1 MADTKILA
9 LCGKGGVGKT
19 SVSALMV
26 KLLAGRNSRKI
37 LAIDADPAV
46 GLATA
51 LGIEVKKTVDDIRKG
66 LISRISRGE
75 PQQSRDTLKLLD
87 YEVFDAL
94 YERDGYALLAIG
106 RPEDEGCFCK
116 VNNLLKDIIADLA
129 GRFDVVLIDGEAGIE
144 QINRR
149 VMKTVD
155 HLVLVSDTSVK
166 GLGVANTI
174 AQVANEK
181 KAVDFTSMG
190 LVLNRVRDLAEV
202 EDIRSRT
209 GLELYGWLFDDDLI
223 RSFDFKGEPLT
234 GIPENSQSLA
244 VVEQVLNKME
254 ILPFSSPW
262 TGERMEKDGDT
273 VTGI

>member
-1 MADTKILA
+1 MAETKILA

-26 KLLAGRNSRKI
+26 KLLAGRNGRKI

-66 LISRISRGE
+66 LISRVGKGE
-75 PQQSRDTLKLLD
+75 PLQNRETLKLLD

-94 YERDGYALLAIG
+94 HECNGYALLAIG

-181 KAVDFTSMG
+181 KAVDFKSMG

-202 EDIRSRT
+202 EDIRGRT
-209 GLELYGWLFDDDLI
+209 GLELYGELFDDDLI
-223 RSFDFKGEPLT
+223 RSFDFRGEPIT
-234 GIPENSQSLA
+234 GMPEDSPSLA
-244 VVEQVLNKME
+244 VVARILERIGVL
-254 ILPFSSPW
+254 P
-262 TGERMEKDGDT
+262 
-273 VTGI
+273 

>member
-26 KLLAGRNSRKI
+26 KLLASRNSRRI

-75 PQQSRDTLKLLD
+75 PRHSRDTLKLLD

-94 YERDGYALLAIG
+94 HERDGFALLAIG
-106 RPEDEGCFCK
+106 RPEDDGCFCK

-202 EDIRSRT
+202 EEISHRT
-209 GLELYGWLFDDDLI
+209 SLPIYGWISEEELI
-223 RSFDFKGEPLT
+223 RDYDFKGRSLIE
-234 GIPENSQSLA
+234 IPETSGALE
-244 VVEQVLNKME
+244 VVEQILNKME
-254 ILPFSSPW
+254 ILTFSSP
-262 TGERMEKDGDT
+262 
-273 VTGI
+273 

>member
-1 MADTKILA
+1 MAETTILA
-9 LCGKGGVGKT
+9 MCGKGGVGKT

-26 KLLAGRNSRKI
+26 KILAKNDGRKI

-51 LGIEVKKTVDDIRKG
+51 LGVPVRKTVDDIRKG
-66 LISRISRGE
+66 LIQKIVKGE
-75 PQQSRDTLKLLD
+75 SAGSKETLKLLD
-87 YEVFDAL
+87 YEVFEAL
-94 YERDGYALLAIG
+94 EEREGFALLAIG

-116 VNNLLKDIIADLA
+116 VNSLLKDLIGDLA
-129 GRFDVVLIDGEAGIE
+129 DKFDIVLIDGEAGIE

-155 HLVLVSDTSVK
+155 HLVIVSDTSAK

-190 LVLNRVRDLAEV
+190 LVLNRVRNQAEV
-202 EDIRSRT
+202 DDIRGRT
-209 GLELYGWLFDDDLI
+209 GLDIYGWIPEDDTI
-223 RSFDFKGEPLT
+223 RDFDFKGRSLT
-234 GIPENSQSLA
+234 EIPDTSQTLGVIEN
-244 VVEQVLNKME
+244 
-254 ILPFSSPW
+254 IL
-262 TGERMEKDGDT
+262 TKIRVMR
-273 VTGI
+273 